1 MHTCFARNGFPVLL
15 KGIDGLMQKNQ
26 KDKIILGLTG
36 PSGAGKSTV
45 GSLFLEHGAC
55 VIDCDLLAR
64 QIVEPGKPALLEI
77 TEAFGKGVINADGTL
92 NRSKLA
98 SIVFQ
103 DADALHKLNRITHKY
118 IIKETEITIQ
128 NTEAQVVVIDAA
140 ALIESGIHKTCHKVI
155 CVLAEKE
162 TRIKRI
168 MVRDGLTREKAAE
181 RINAQPEDAF
191 YRAASDFVIQND
203 ANGKDLSV
211 AVSDI
216 LREVLS

>member
-1 MHTCFARNGFPVLL
+1 MQSGFPGLL
-15 KGIDGLMQKNQ
+15 KGIDGLMRNEQNQ
-26 KDKIILGLTG
+26 KIILGLTG

-45 GSLFLEHGAC
+45 AKLFAERDAH
-55 VIDCDLLAR
+55 VVDCDVLAR

-77 TEAFGKGVINADGTL
+77 QDAFGVGVLNEDGTL
-92 NRSKLA
+92 NRGALA

-103 DADALHKLNRITHKY
+103 DAEALHKLNRITHKY
-118 IIKETEITIQ
+118 IIKETETKIQ
-128 NTEAQVVVIDAA
+128 NTKAQVVVIDAA
-140 ALIESGIHKTCHKVI
+140 ALIESGINQTCHKVI

-168 MVRDGLTREKAAE
+168 MMRDGLTREKATE
-181 RINAQPEDAF
+181 RIDAQPDDAF

-203 ANGKDLSV
+203 ENGEELSLV
-211 AVSDI
+211 VSDI

>member
-1 MHTCFARNGFPVLL
+1 
-15 KGIDGLMQKNQ
+15 MQNKQ

-36 PSGAGKSTV
+36 PSGAGKSTI
-45 GSLFLEHGAC
+45 GKLFLEHGAY
-55 VIDCDLLAR
+55 VIDCDVLAR

-77 TEAFGKGVINADGTL
+77 QDVFGAGVLNEDGTL
-92 NRSKLA
+92 NRSALA

-103 DADALHKLNRITHKY
+103 DADALHKLNTITHKY
-118 IIKETEITIQ
+118 IIKETETQIR
-128 NTEAQVVVIDAA
+128 NTKAQVVVIDAA
-140 ALIESGIHKTCHKVI
+140 ALIESGINQTCHKVI

-168 MVRDGLTREKAAE
+168 MMRDGLTREKAAE
-181 RINAQPEDAF
+181 RIDAQPEDAF

-203 ANGKDLSV
+203 ENGEELSS